1 MSQVL
6 PYLWFEKEAEDAAK
20 FYVSIF
26 KDSKIDNVSRYGDA
40 GPLEKGTA
48 MTVEFKILGQ
58 DVMALNGGMPPSCD
72 GQPPISMFVSCDTQA
87 EVDDLWEKLSAGGK
101 VIQCGWLVDKFGIA
115 WNIVPQGIGD
125 YLGGD
130 DEAGRDRAMQ
140 AMLKMVKLDID
151 ELRRAYE
158 GEGVGAK
165 S

>member
-1 MSQVL
+1 MSQII
-6 PYLWFEKEAEDAAK
+6 PYLWFDKDAEDAAK

-40 GPLEKGTA
+40 GPLEAGLA
-48 MTVEFKILGQ
+48 MTVEFQLLGQ
-58 DVMALNGGMPPSCD
+58 DVMALNGGSAPSAD
-72 GQPPISMFVSCDTQA
+72 GQPPVSMFVSCDSQA

-101 VIQCGWLVDKFGIA
+101 KIQCGWLVDKYGIS
-115 WNIVPQGIGD
+115 WNIVPAGIAD

-130 DEAGRDRAMQ
+130 DEEGRDRAMK
-140 AMLKMVKLDID
+140 AMLQMEKLDID

-158 GEGVGAK
+158 GESVA